1 MRRSVL
7 LAIGVAIFLY
17 SCNQSAE
24 TKTEE
29 PGVDEF
35 LSNYNH
41 QFQQLLKVA
50 SEAEWRLNTYI
61 VDGDT
66 TSRVAYEESNQ
77 AFYDFTG
84 SEENI
89 NTARKYLESDEL
101 TNLQQSQ
108 LEAVLFNAGANPST
122 AGEIISQKIKAE
134 GIQTENLYKFN
145 FQIDGES
152 VTTNEIDRQLRESND
167 LEQRLKAW
175 ESSKEVGKT
184 LKDGLE
190 NLQSLRNQSVQAL
203 GYDDFFAYQVS
214 EYGMTADEM
223 LETCQNLIAEIWP
236 LFRELHTWARY
247 ELAEKYNQPVPDL
260 IPAHWLP
267 NRWGQEWT
275 NMVNVEGL
283 DLDEVLSEKSAEWIV
298 EEGERFYVS
307 LGFDE
312 LPQSFYDLSSLYPLP
327 DDVDYRKNN
336 HASAWHMD
344 NAEDVRSLMSVEPN
358 TDWWE
363 TTLHE
368 LGHIYYYMSYTND
381 DVPIILREGSNR
393 AYHEA
398 IGSMLGLASLQK
410 PFLEGLGLMPEG
422 IETDEVQTLLKEA
435 LQYIVFMPFGA
446 GVMTE
451 FEHSLYSGNL
461 SKDQYNQKW
470 WDLKRKYQGIA
481 PPANRG
487 EEYCDASSKTHIN
500 DDAGQYYDYALS
512 FVLLFQFH
520 DHISNNI
527 LEQDPHATNY
537 YGNKDV
543 GKFLHEL
550 MYPGATIDWREH
562 TRNMLGTDMSAAAML
577 NYFQPLM
584 DYLKEQN
591 EGREHSLP
599 ESPA

>member
-1 MRRSVL
+1 MAVILVL
-7 LAIGVAIFLY
+7 IAY
-17 SCNQSAE
+17 SCNQS
-24 TKTEE
+24 TEE
-29 PGVDEF
+29 KPTEIGVNEF
-35 LSNYNH
+35 LSIYN
-41 QFQQLLKVA
+41 QTYQELVKLA
-50 SEAEWRLNTYI
+50 SETEWKLNTHI

-66 TSRVAYEESNQ
+66 SARVAYEESNQ

-84 SEENI
+84 SEHNI
-89 NTARKYLESDEL
+89 NEARKYLESEVL
-101 TNLQQSQ
+101 TDLQERQ
-108 LEAVLFNAGANPST
+108 LRRVLYNAGSNPST
-122 AGEIISQKIKAE
+122 AGEIVAKKIKAE
-134 GIQTENLYKFN
+134 GIQTENLFGFD

-152 VTTNEIDRQLRESND
+152 VTTNEIDKQLRESDD

-175 ESSKEVGKT
+175 KASKEVGKT

-190 NLQSLRNQSVQAL
+190 NLQGLRNKSVQAL
-203 GYDDFFAYQVS
+203 GYNDFFAYEVS
-214 EYGMTADEM
+214 EYGMTSDEM
-223 LETCQNLIAEIWP
+223 LDLCQNLIHQIWP
-236 LFRELHTWARY
+236 LFREIHTWARY

-267 NRWGQEWT
+267 NRWGQEWAS
-275 NMVNVEGL
+275 MVNVEGL
-283 DLDEVLSEKSAEWIV
+283 NLDDVLSKKSPEWIV

-307 LGFDE
+307 LGFDN

-327 DDVDYRKNN
+327 EDADYRKNN

-344 NAEDVRSLMSVEPN
+344 NGDDVRSLMSVEAN

-368 LGHIYYYMSYTND
+368 LGHIYYYMSYTNE

-410 PFLEGLGLMPEG
+410 PFLEGLGLLPEG
-422 IETDEVQTLLKEA
+422 TETDEVRTLLKEA
-435 LQYIVFMPFGA
+435 LNYIVFMPFGA

-451 FEHSLYSGNL
+451 FEHALYAEEL
-461 SKDQYNQKW
+461 SKDQFNQKW
-470 WDLKRKYQGIA
+470 WDLKRKYQGIS
-481 PPANRG
+481 PPSDRG

-500 DDAGQYYDYALS
+500 NDAGQYYDYVLS

-520 DHISNNI
+520 DHIATNI

-537 YGNKDV
+537 YGNKEV
-543 GKFLHEL
+543 GKFLHKL
-550 MYPGATIDWREH
+550 MYPGATVDWREH
-562 TRNMLGTDMSAAAML
+562 TRNMLDSDMSAEAML

-584 DYLKEQN
+584 DYLKTQN
-591 EGREHSLP
+591 EGREHALP
-599 ESPA
+599 QSPA